1 MNRNLFID
9 CIEKFGGEI
18 SEEQLDKFE
27 DFSSLLVEWN
37 EKMNLT
43 AITDPDGISVR
54 HFADS
59 ISPLFYAEIKENAK
73 VIDVGTGAGFPGIPI
88 KIMRP
93 DLDITLMDSLNKR
106 ITFLKEVR
114 EKIGIDKTECV
125 HARAEE
131 FGRKEEYREKYD
143 VGISRAV
150 ASLKVLAEYVLP
162 FIKVGGY
169 FISMK
174 AFEIEEE
181 VNEAKE
187 KIKALGGKIEEI
199 KEIEIPNSDA
209 VRKLVIIKKI
219 SKTDKKYPG
228 RKIK

>member
-1 MNRNLFID
+1 MNRDLFID

-18 SEEQLDKFE
+18 SEEKLNQFE
-27 DFSSLLVEWN
+27 KFSSLLVEWN

-43 AITDPDGISVR
+43 AITDPNGISVR

-59 ISPLFYAEIKENAK
+59 ISPLFYTEIKENAK
-73 VIDVGTGAGFPGIPI
+73 IIDVGTGAGFPGVPL

-93 DLDITLMDSLNKR
+93 DLEITLMDSLNKR

-114 EKIGIDKTECV
+114 EQIGIDKTECV

-143 VGISRAV
+143 VGVSRAV

-181 VNEAKE
+181 VNESKE
-187 KIKALGGKIEEI
+187 KIKLLGGKIEEI

-228 RKIK
+228 KKIK

>member
-1 MNRNLFID
+1 MNRDLFID

-18 SEEQLDKFE
+18 SEEKLEKFE
-27 DFSSLLVEWN
+27 KFSSLLVEWN

-59 ISPLFYAEIKENAK
+59 VSPLFYFEIKENAK
-73 VIDVGTGAGFPGIPI
+73 VIDVGTGAGFPGVPL

-114 EKIGIDKTECV
+114 EQIGIDKTECV

-143 VGISRAV
+143 VGVSRAV
-150 ASLKVLAEYVLP
+150 ASLKVLSEYVLP

-209 VRKLVIIKKI
+209 VRKLVIIKKV

>member
-1 MNRNLFID
+1 MNRDLFID

-18 SEEQLDKFE
+18 SEEKLNQFE
-27 DFSSLLVEWN
+27 KFSSLLVEWN

-59 ISPLFYAEIKENAK
+59 ISPLFHFEIKENAK
-73 VIDVGTGAGFPGIPI
+73 VIDVGTGAGFPGVPL

-114 EKIGIDKTECV
+114 EQIGIDKTECV

-143 VGISRAV
+143 VGVSRAV
-150 ASLKVLAEYVLP
+150 ASLKVLSEYVLP

-187 KIKALGGKIEEI
+187 KIKLLGGKIEEI